1 MLDRRRG
8 HLQVYAYV
16 GREFLLS
23 FFVAFL
29 FFFFIFFVNQML
41 LLAEEIL
48 TKRVR
53 LIYVIR
59 LIIYALPSIV
69 ALCFPFGSLVGALMT
84 VGRLSS
90 DNEIV
95 AFKASGIPLRK
106 VFYPLLVLGVV
117 FSGVSFVMN
126 DYFLPLGTINY
137 GKLYRELVYANPEL
151 ELESNTVKNYQDRIL
166 ITGDVSGRRIEDLV
180 ILDRNPEDDSR
191 VITAGSASLVAS
203 EEQQGVISLELDSVF
218 SQSIPEGTRGEY
230 DYFTAGAMVYN
241 ILLKD
246 ISFAIRNPGPREMS
260 SVDVYREIEER
271 EAQLAIREAD
281 RRSDIEEASFR
292 LYQSYLTSLEQDADL
307 PALRE
312 ELKPSLE
319 DVRAQKE
326 NQLFDRTLQIY
337 WIEYFK
343 KFSIPFACL
352 VFVVF
357 AFPVGLFTKR
367 SGRAVGFGI
376 GLLVSVLYW
385 SMLIAGQTVG
395 MQRQEISPFLSMW
408 GPNFVVLLIG
418 VVLFGVRFRK

>member
-23 FFVAFL
+23 FLVAFL

-48 TKRVR
+48 TKRVK
-53 LIYVIR
+53 LIYVVR

-95 AFKASGIPLRK
+95 AFQASGIPLGK
-106 VFYPLLVLGVV
+106 IFAPLVVLGVV

-151 ELESNTVKNYQDRIL
+151 ELESNSVKNYQDRIL

-180 ILDRNPEDDSR
+180 IIDRNPEDDSR
-191 VITAGSASLVAS
+191 VITAGSAALVAS
-203 EEQQGVISLELDSVF
+203 EEQQGVISLELDDVF
-218 SQSIPEGTRGEY
+218 SQSLPEGSRGEF
-230 DYFTAGAMVYN
+230 DYFSAGEMVYN

-260 SVDVYREIEER
+260 SVDVYREIQER
-271 EAQLAIREAD
+271 EEELDIRRRD
-281 RRSDIEEASFR
+281 RQRDIANASFR
-292 LYQSYLTSLEQDADL
+292 AYQAYLMSLEADAELARLRQELDPSIVDL
-307 PALRE
+307 R
-312 ELKPSLE
+312 S
-319 DVRAQKE
+319 QKR

-385 SMLIAGQTVG
+385 SLLIAGQTVG
-395 MQRQEISPFLSMW
+395 MQRQELSPFLSMW
-408 GPNFVVLLIG
+408 GPNFIVLSMGVLLFA
-418 VVLFGVRFRK
+418 LRFRR